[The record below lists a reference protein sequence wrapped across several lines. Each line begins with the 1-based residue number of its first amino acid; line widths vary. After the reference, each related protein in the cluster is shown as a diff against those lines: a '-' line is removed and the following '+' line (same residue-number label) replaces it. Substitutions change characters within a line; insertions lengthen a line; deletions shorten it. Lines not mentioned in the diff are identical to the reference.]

1 MTGTHDEVV
10 PHRGT
15 GLLNIGGA
23 HFHRGIAQWLERFA
37 DNKEVVG
44 STPTTPTQALWCGV
58 HRTNPHTYSSS
69 RCGECRQVG
78 NWRIRGNS
86 ESTGCNP
93 VPLITKSGPHRVRVL
108 GTKSPQWLHR
118 TVWLVHY
125 LVKVEVTGSNPVG
138 VATVPRPE
146 PLISVAGLREES
158 VLALHNKVPSV
169 GGLM

>member
-1 MTGTHDEVV
+1 MRWSLIVDA
-10 PHRGT
+10 

-44 STPTTPTQALWCGV
+44 STPTTPTQALWRGV
-58 HRTNPHTYSSS
+58 HRTNPRTQLVHQ
-69 RCGECRQVG
+69 CGECRQVG

-86 ESTGCNP
+86 EYIRASVTLLDMA
-93 VPLITKSGPHRVRVL
+93 LITKSTPHRVRVL

-118 TVWLVHY
+118 TVWLVRY

-146 PLISVAGLREES
+146 PLISVAELREES
-158 VLALHNKVPSV
+158 VLAHHNKVSSV